1 MAQSEPAALSA
12 HRSVDGL
19 LRVAREFG
27 QAWAKRDVATLERL
41 LAAEYVH
48 TDVDGHFMRRA
59 AWLDQTEGQSAA
71 VEISFGD
78 LDATIYGEIG
88 VVTGANELCVGANHI
103 GTIRFTQVWVWRGEK
118 WQRIAFQAT
127 RVPNAHNESAA

>member
-1 MAQSEPAALSA
+1 MVQSEPAALSA

-27 QAWAKRDVATLERL
+27 QAWARRDVATLERL
-41 LAAEYVH
+41 LATEYVH

-59 AWLDQTEGQSAA
+59 EWLDQAEGQTAGFD
-71 VEISFGD
+71 ISFGD
-78 LDATIYGEIG
+78 LNATIYGEIG
-88 VVTGANELCVGANHI
+88 VVTGANELRGGANHI

-127 RVPNAHNESAA
+127 RVRGR

>member
-1 MAQSEPAALSA
+1 MAQSEPTALSA
-12 HRSVDGL
+12 LWSVDGL
-19 LRVAREFG
+19 LQVARAFG
-27 QAWAKRDVATLERL
+27 QAWAKRDVAALERL

-59 AWLDQTEGQSAA
+59 AWLDQAKGQTAA
-71 VEISFGD
+71 LEISFGD
-78 LDATIYGEIG
+78 LNATIYGEIG
-88 VVTGANELCVGANHI
+88 VITGANRLRDGASHI

-127 RVPNAHNESAA
+127 HARS